1 MQNAG
6 TIDRAA
12 SAKAG
17 EIDIPGLRALLAAAT
32 SGPLRVEWFGPEW
45 NRKAYIFG
53 EPAWAV
59 ADNVAGRDAECWAAV
74 LNAAPALLDAAEER
88 DLLRAEVADLKLDVI
103 AFCALHAGAY
113 ARTYGLPDGHLHPQ
127 HYDTL
132 ARCGARMDSF
142 TRAALAKETPNA

>member
-1 MQNAG
+1 MPDFPALK
-6 TIDRAA
+6 DA
-12 SAKAG
+12 S
-17 EIDIPGLRALLAAAT
+17 T
-32 SGPLRVEWFGPEW
+32 
-45 NRKAYIFG
+45 
-53 EPAWAV
+53 
-59 ADNVAGRDAECWAAV
+59 
-74 LNAAPALLDAAEER
+74 LLDAAEER